1 MLIFG
6 VGATGRILYLVS
18 FIFLAHAS
26 NLSDI
31 LKKLFSHWY
40 FKEASQFQVL
50 YIWEAH
56 GCGITRQSNDQKYLN
71 AKSAFSPGW
80 GYHFI
85 DVDFGST
92 IR

>member
-50 YIWEAH
+50 YI
-56 GCGITRQSNDQKYLN
+56 
-71 AKSAFSPGW
+71 
-80 GYHFI
+80 
-85 DVDFGST
+85 
-92 IR
+92 